1 MSIISMI
8 NITKKSQHFADSF
21 GKIGAIAAN
30 PLNCSFDVINYT
42 IIVLQCQYFFYKKKQ
57 SINDCFLRKVLA
69 YANFCLSSEFI
80 LNRIFN
86 IVKLKI
92 PQVENLDSVNSLILF
107 FL

>member
-1 MSIISMI
+1 MSI
-8 NITKKSQHFADSF
+8 
-21 GKIGAIAAN
+21 
-30 PLNCSFDVINYT
+30 
-42 IIVLQCQYFFYKKKQ
+42 FFYKKKQ

-107 FL
+107 FYN